1 MQLKFSF
8 PGDRDD
14 RFETFA
20 IDEANREAV
29 ALCRAFVENNGV
41 GPRSLIL
48 HGIAGSGKT
57 HLLTAMGRLHD
68 ARHEKKSSL
77 YLDAGWLRQQ
87 VNAAQCYEELK
98 SRLAGYESASFLAV
112 DNLEQIMGEREAED
126 QVFHLYNAVTQ
137 PGGRFAA
144 AVRAAPST
152 WKFADWLATRL
163 LWGQVVAL
171 APVGDDRRVEAL
183 IKMAADLR
191 MTLPSQ
197 AAQWLLTRLPRDPA
211 TQREALRLIDQ
222 RSLTTGRK
230 VSISLMKEALER
242 FHAP

>member
-8 PGDRDD
+8 PDDRDD
-14 RFETFA
+14 RFETFVV
-20 IDEANREAV
+20 DDANREAV
-29 ALCRAFVENNGV
+29 ALCRAFMEKNGAT
-41 GPRSLIL
+41 PRSLIL

-57 HLLTAMGRLHD
+57 HLLTAMGLLHD

-77 YLDAGWLRQQ
+77 YLDAAWLRQQ
-87 VNAAQCYEELK
+87 VDAVTCYEELK

-112 DNLEQIMGEREAED
+112 DNLEQIMGEREVED

-144 AVRAAPST
+144 ALRAAPGA
-152 WKFADWLATRL
+152 WKFSEWLATRL
-163 LWGQVVAL
+163 LWGQVVGL
-171 APVGDDRRVEAL
+171 APVGDDQRAETL
-183 IKMAADLR
+183 KKMAADLR
-191 MTLPSQ
+191 MTLPDA

-211 TQREALRLIDQ
+211 TQREALGLIDQ